1 MCSSQV
7 MSWLKTHTKR
17 FFSFFIFVYGYV
29 KDCPFSFFIYRK
41 TIGRNQAFIVGWDE
55 LWLFGTQKPG
65 HILYRCGS
73 HIKGRKHNSP
83 IYSIF
88 DTQSPE
94 GCMSLYCTYIWLPST
109 KFFQTWQIIIF
120 KYVQS

>member
-1 MCSSQV
+1 M
-7 MSWLKTHTKR
+7 
-17 FFSFFIFVYGYV
+17 YEYV

-65 HILYRCGS
+65 HILYRCGR

-94 GCMSLYCTYIWLPST
+94 GCMSLYIYLASFNEIFSNLANHYI
-109 KFFQTWQIIIF
+109 
-120 KYVQS
+120 